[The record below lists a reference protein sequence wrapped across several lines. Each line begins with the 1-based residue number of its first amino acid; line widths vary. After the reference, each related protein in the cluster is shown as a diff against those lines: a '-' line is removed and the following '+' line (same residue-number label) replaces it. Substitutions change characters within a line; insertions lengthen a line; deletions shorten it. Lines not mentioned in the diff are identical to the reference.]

1 VARSSQKGALGGADH
16 RSDDVRRQAIREIL
30 TAGGAARAP
39 VASQAELRRRLVAR
53 GIRASQA
60 TLSRDLA
67 LLGVRRAAGARGPRY
82 LMEGDGGPLP
92 LDPLRGLVDAVES
105 NGALV
110 VVRTKAS
117 TAMAVARALD
127 EAGLAEVMGTIA
139 GDDTV
144 FVAPRRPRDGDAVA
158 RKLRAVLGLG

>member
-1 VARSSQKGALGGADH
+1 MS
-16 RSDDVRRQAIREIL
+16 RQARPSGDDSETRRRAIRDLL
-30 TAGGAARAP
+30 TAGRRP
-39 VASQAELRRRLVAR
+39 IASQAELRRRLGAR

-60 TLSRDLA
+60 TLSRDMA
-67 LLGVRRAAGARGPRY
+67 FLGVRRVAGAEGPRY
-82 LMEGDGGPLP
+82 LIEGEGGTLP
-92 LDPLRGLVDAVES
+92 LEPVRRLVDGVES

-127 EAGLAEVMGTIA
+127 EAGLPEVLGTIA
-139 GDDTV
+139 GDDTI

-158 RKLRAVLGLG
+158 QKLRAVLGLA